1 MSDASST
8 PLTDDEAA
16 MLNWFRQFQTSRYIE
31 GDETVESLIAKQMLF
46 VADARSQ
53 MLPGETKLRKRLIGV
68 PAGLK
73 RDGFNVASN
82 RPPTTC
88 RAVSSTR

>member
-46 VADARSQ
+46 VADRNLFLSA
-53 MLPGETKLRKRLIGV
+53 
-68 PAGLK
+68 AGLK
-73 RDGFNVASN
+73 WLNDNSRFF
-82 RPPTTC
+82 R
-88 RAVSSTR
+88 